1 MVSLAMRGSSRA
13 GGRSRVSSS
22 RTPSWSRYGSQR
34 RICARA
40 GCNAPAVATLRF
52 QSTERRAW
60 LAELDDSAARTQ
72 GDLCQRHASTLVL
85 PRGWELH
92 DERPFPAAGTAAP
105 PREPTPIEPAEN
117 EVATVAVMEPVE
129 PVEVTEV
136 VAVEVGELGEV
147 PDPVDAEESDE
158 PPDPEPEAEPAVANA
173 DTNGAGPVIGA
184 QDDDAVEEALDSIL
198 DARTPLLQRAFRN
211 ARPPQS
217 A

>member
-1 MVSLAMRGSSRA
+1 V
-13 GGRSRVSSS
+13 

-60 LAELDDSAARTQ
+60 LAELDDSAVRTQ
-72 GDLCQRHASTLVL
+72 GDLCQRHAAALVL

-92 DERPFPAAGTAAP
+92 DERPFAAAGTAAP
-105 PREPTPIEPAEN
+105 PRDATPIEPS
-117 EVATVAVMEPVE
+117 VR
-129 PVEVTEV
+129 EV
-136 VAVEVGELGEV
+136 VAVVEPVVADAPEEPAEPEPG
-147 PDPVDAEESDE
+147 PDPAFADAG
-158 PPDPEPEAEPAVANA
+158 ANA
-173 DTNGAGPVIGA
+173 NGAGPVLGA
-184 QDDDAVEEALDSIL
+184 PDDDAVEEALDSIL

-211 ARPPQS
+211 ARPG

>member
-1 MVSLAMRGSSRA
+1 VTG
-13 GGRSRVSSS
+13 
-22 RTPSWSRYGSQR
+22 PSWSRYGSQR
-34 RICARA
+34 RVCARA

-72 GDLCQRHASTLVL
+72 GDLCQRHAAALVL

-92 DERPFPAAGTAAP
+92 DERPFAATT
-105 PREPTPIEPAEN
+105 PREPTVADETEPQ
-117 EVATVAVMEPVE
+117 
-129 PVEVTEV
+129 
-136 VAVEVGELGEV
+136 
-147 PDPVDAEESDE
+147 
-158 PPDPEPEAEPAVANA
+158 PAANG
-173 DTNGAGPVIGA
+173 NGAGPVLGA
-184 QDDDAVEEALDSIL
+184 DDDAVEEALDSIL